1 MKKLSATNRFKKDK
15 KRMDKR
21 GVDSGKLKEIILRLQ
36 KDTPLPT
43 RARAHKLEGE
53 WKGFWE
59 CHVEPDWLLIYDVT
73 DTEVL
78 LAATGTHA
86 DLFR

>member
-1 MKKLSATNRFKKDK
+1 MKKLRATNRFKKDK

-21 GVDSGKLKEIILRLQ
+21 GGNSSKLRGIILHLQ
-36 KDTPLPT
+36 NDTPLPQS
-43 RARAHKLEGE
+43 ARAHKLEGE

-59 CHVEPDWLLIYDVT
+59 CHIEPDWLLIYDVT
-73 DTEVL
+73 EDVVL